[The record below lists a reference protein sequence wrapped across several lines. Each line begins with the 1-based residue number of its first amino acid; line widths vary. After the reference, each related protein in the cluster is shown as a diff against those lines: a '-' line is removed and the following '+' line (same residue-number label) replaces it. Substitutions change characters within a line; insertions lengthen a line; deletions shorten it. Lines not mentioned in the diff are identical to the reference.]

1 MNGIAWA
8 LLLSLPL
15 AVGEDWPHVR
25 GPTYDAISSE
35 TGLADR
41 WPSIGPPILWTRE
54 LGPGYSSL
62 VVARGKAFTLYQT
75 TAGMFVIALD
85 VDTGETVWKQRI
97 DWPWQPG
104 GMYPGPYASPTWHE
118 GRVYYATPT
127 GSVGCLEDAD
137 GRQVWQINLREKFG
151 SKGTEFGFAST
162 PAVEEGLVLFPVGGD
177 RAAMVALHARDGSV
191 AWASGNDPAS
201 YCPAYPITFEGRRL
215 VVGFFKN
222 SLVAFD
228 LKTGAVLWREVLSTS
243 YDEHAAWPLFDGRHL
258 LIASPFRVGAQLFQW
273 NQANDSLQAIARW
286 SGRQLSNDV
295 CSSLLYRGAVY
306 GFDLQQSQASPH
318 RASRGKFKCLDFV
331 SGKVHWEA
339 PGIAQCSVLAADGK
353 LILWT
358 ETGELILAK
367 PNPDR
372 YEELARAKILSGGGM
387 CWAAPA
393 MSNKRLLVRDHK
405 QVFSIY
411 LGPPEELDPGRP
423 VVLVNAEDHDFDWTR
438 LVPREPEFPN
448 DAPPVSEIAHSFA
461 WSVGILLLAGAVALP
476 SRWLIGPSYQAPIFA
491 MLAFGLGAIG
501 TTLIGH
507 FLDLFVWTWPVSLYV
522 AFRSVVALGLGD
534 KVTGWRHEVIGRLAL
549 IIFMIFCYL
558 YYRFCMAVGYGVA
571 WGFLFGLLPVLPFT
585 ILAQKISPSSRW
597 HWCLEILAFVVYF
610 WSSGLFPS
618 IKAAWTR

>member
-1 MNGIAWA
+1 MNGIAWV
-8 LLLSLPL
+8 LMLSMPL
-15 AVGEDWPHVR
+15 AAGEDWPHVR
-25 GPTYDAISSE
+25 GPSYDAISTE
-35 TGLADR
+35 TGLANQ
-41 WPSIGPPILWTRE
+41 WPSTGPPILWTRE

-62 VVARGKAFTLYQT
+62 IVARGKAFTLYQT
-75 TAGMFVIALD
+75 TAGMFLIALD
-85 VDTGETVWKQRI
+85 VDTGEPVWKQRI

-127 GSVGCLEDAD
+127 GSVGCVEDGD

-177 RAAMVALHARDGSV
+177 RAAMVALHARDGSL

-201 YCPAYPITFEGRRL
+201 YCPAYPITLEGRRL

-222 SLVAFD
+222 SIAAFD
-228 LKTGAVLWREVLSTS
+228 LKTGDMLWREVLSTS
-243 YDEHAAWPLFDGRHL
+243 YDEHAAWPLFDGEHL
-258 LIASPFRVGAQLFQW
+258 LIASPFRVGAQLFRFNPTHGQV
-273 NQANDSLQAIARW
+273 QATARW

-295 CSSLLYRGAVY
+295 CSSLLYGGAVY

-318 RASRGKFKCLDFV
+318 RASRGKFNCLDFV

-393 MSNKRLLVRDHK
+393 LSQKRLLVRDHK

-411 LGPPEELDPGRP
+411 LGPPEELDPSRP
-423 VVLVNAEDHDFDWTR
+423 VVAFSAQDRDFDWTR
-438 LVPREPEFPN
+438 LVPREHEFPN
-448 DAPPVSEIAHSFA
+448 DAPSVSEIAYSFVWNA
-461 WSVGILLLAGAVALP
+461 GILLLAAVMTIPL
-476 SRWLIGPSYQAPIFA
+476 RWLIGPGYLAPLFA
-491 MLAFGLGAIG
+491 LLAFLLGAIG

-522 AFRSVVALGLGD
+522 AFHSVVALGLGD
-534 KVTGWRHEVIGRLAL
+534 KVTGWRHEAFGRLAL
-549 IIFMIFCYL
+549 ILFMIFCYL

-585 ILAQKISPSSRW
+585 ILVQKVSPSSRW
-597 HWCLEILAFVVYF
+597 HWCLEIFAFVVYF
-610 WSSGLFPS
+610 WSSGLFPA